1 MSVDNTDSCVVDRVV
16 LLPPTEEGKDVEV
29 TITLEEEKI
38 DALTGRV
45 DIPLLGL
52 IGGLPLLSITEPV
65 VWDVSCSVVLKSAGD
80 SVDVIFIAAP
90 VVAVEKLG
98 SVEFT
103 VVNVL
108 SGDDVILFDCS
119 DVVVGRK
126 VELIISFSVLLS
138 GCETVD
144 VVTSEI
150 NAVVETILVVD
161 ESVDSAAEV
170 IPLVI
175 LSVVTAV
182 VKFILPVTVD
192 EAVFVV
198 TVVLL
203 PMVDVTMS
211 VIFTVVGDAGTDVL
225 FTAAVVD
232 DVVEVVCWVVTL
244 LTDTV
249 LLITEG
255 VDSEDVALVVAE

>member
-1 MSVDNTDSCVVDRVV
+1 MSVDNTDSCVVVRVV

-52 IGGLPLLSITEPV
+52 IGGLLLLSITKPV
-65 VWDVSCSVVLKSAGD
+65 VWDVRCSVVLKSAGD

-108 SGDDVILFDCS
+108 SGDDVILFNCS

-150 NAVVETILVVD
+150 NAVV
-161 ESVDSAAEV
+161 DSAAEV

-192 EAVFVV
+192 EALIIV

-203 PMVDVTMS
+203 LMVELMVS
-211 VIFTVVGDAGTDVL
+211 VIFTEVGDAVTNVL

-232 DVVEVVCWVVTL
+232 DMVEVVSRVVIL
-244 LTDTV
+244 LIDSV

-255 VDSEDVALVVAE
+255 VDSEDVVLIVAE